1 MTIDPSSVA
10 AAYSK
15 VAQAANTSSPAATNE
30 TGPNF
35 ADLVKDAIGQV
46 VETGQVSEQKM
57 AEAVNGE
64 APLIDVVT
72 AVTTA
77 EMTLETVTSIR
88 DRMIAAYQD
97 VVKMPI

>member
-1 MTIDPSSVA
+1 MTIDPTSAA
-10 AAYSK
+10 AAYAK
-15 VAQAANTSSPAATNE
+15 IAQGAAAPASNGDKPE
-30 TGPNF
+30 GLNF
-35 ADLVKDAIGQV
+35 SELVKEAIGQV
-46 VETGQVSEQKM
+46 VETGHASEQKM
-57 AEAVNGE
+57 TEAVNGQ

-77 EMTLETVTSIR
+77 EMTLETVTAVR

>member
-1 MTIDPSSVA
+1 MTIDPTSAA
-10 AAYSK
+10 AAYAK
-15 VAQAANTSSPAATNE
+15 IAEAASTSGAPAPKQD
-30 TGPNF
+30 GPNF
-35 ADLVKDAIGQV
+35 ANLVQEAIDQV
-46 VETGQVSEQKM
+46 METGRASEQKM
-57 AEAVNGE
+57 AEGVNGQ

-88 DRMIAAYQD
+88 DRMVAAYQD

>member
-1 MTIDPSSVA
+1 MTIDPTSAA
-10 AAYSK
+10 AAYAK
-15 VAQAANTSSPAATNE
+15 IANAASAPGAAAPKPQGNEFANLVQDAINQVME
-30 TGPNF
+30 TGR
-35 ADLVKDAIGQV
+35 A
-46 VETGQVSEQKM
+46 SEQKM
-57 AEAVNGE
+57 AEGVNGQ

-88 DRMIAAYQD
+88 DRMVAAYQD

>member
-1 MTIDPSSVA
+1 MTIDPTSAA
-10 AAYSK
+10 AAYAK
-15 VAQAANTSSPAATNE
+15 MANAASAPGASAPQPSGNE
-30 TGPNF
+30 FASLVQEAIDQVTQTGR
-35 ADLVKDAIGQV
+35 A
-46 VETGQVSEQKM
+46 SEQKM
-57 AEAVNGE
+57 AEGVNGQ

-88 DRMIAAYQD
+88 DRMVAAYHD